1 MNAALKALA
10 LVAIVVLSMYIA
22 VPGARAQSLSLA
34 GSWSLVSLTVTRS
47 GTEEELLGAHPEG
60 LLVFGNDGRYALVGV
75 RANLPKFGSGNRL
88 QGTVD
93 ENTRIV
99 QGNVAHFG
107 TYTVDTAAHVIVF
120 HIQRSTFPNWDADV
134 QRRPFT
140 IDGDRLTYVT
150 PGSFGYGAAKVVWQR
165 MK

>member
-10 LVAIVVLSMYIA
+10 LVTMVVLPMCIS
-22 VPGARAQSLSLA
+22 VPSSRAQSVNLA

-47 GTEEELLGAHPEG
+47 GTEEELLGPHPEG
-60 LLVFGNDGRYALVGV
+60 LLMFGNDGRYALVGV
-75 RANLPKFGSGNRL
+75 RTNLPKFASGSRL
-88 QGTVD
+88 QGTAD
-93 ENTRIV
+93 ENARIV

-134 QRRPFT
+134 QSRPFT

>member
-1 MNAALKALA
+1 MKAMPKALPA
-10 LVAIVVLSMYIA
+10 VAMVVLAMGIA
-22 VPGARAQSLSLA
+22 VAEARAQSASLA

-47 GTEEELLGAHPEG
+47 GTEEEVLGAHPEG
-60 LLVFGNDGRYALVGV
+60 LLMFGADGRYALVGV
-75 RANLPKFGSGNRL
+75 RANLPKFASGSRL
-88 QGTVD
+88 QGTAA
-93 ENTRIV
+93 ENAGIA
-99 QGNVAHFG
+99 QGSVAHFG
-107 TYTVDTAAHVIVF
+107 TYTVDAAAHVIVF

-140 IDGDRLTYVT
+140 VDGDRLTYVT

>member
-1 MNAALKALA
+1 MKATLGALA
-10 LVAIVVLSMYIA
+10 AVAMVVLATCIST
-22 VPGARAQSLSLA
+22 PEARAQSVSLV

-47 GTEEELLGAHPEG
+47 GTEEEVLGAHPEG

-75 RANLPKFGSGNRL
+75 RADLPKFASGNRL
-88 QGTVD
+88 QGTAD
-93 ENTRIV
+93 ENARIA

-107 TYTVDTAAHVIVF
+107 TYTVDTAAHVIAF

-134 QRRPFT
+134 QRRPFI
-140 IDGDRLTYVT
+140 IDGDRLIYVT